1 MEWLK
6 IVLQWLL
13 DIVNSKAFAPLAGV
27 VVGFLLSQW
36 KEQRNDYRTKRKN
49 SKLAA
54 AVIEALI
61 EEVSNGYKLLL
72 DAKEKGTIQHLL
84 PSNTWTG
91 TETISDD
98 VLLRIITVSEGVQ
111 NRGFPPSQIRIHS
124 KNYFVNIVGQVNA
137 AVQGKRSLLPFF
149 TGPGHKFDEATKGV
163 LDMLQQTKELLEE
176 NAKKRKP
183 R

>member
-1 MEWLK
+1 MELLK
-6 IVLQWLL
+6 IILQWLL
-13 DIVNSKAFAPLAGV
+13 DIVNSKVFAPLAGV
-27 VVGFLLSQW
+27 AVGFLLSQW
-36 KEQRNDYRTKRKN
+36 KELRNDNRTKRKD
-49 SKLAA
+49 SKLAV
-54 AVIEALI
+54 AVVEAMI

-72 DAKEKGTIQHLL
+72 DAKEHGTIQHLL

-91 TETISDD
+91 METINDN
-98 VLLRIITVSEGVQ
+98 VLLRIITVSEGIQ
-111 NRGFPPSQIRIHS
+111 NRGFPPSQICIHS

-137 AVQGKRSLLPFF
+137 AIQEKRTLLPFF

-176 NAKKRKP
+176 DAKKRKP